1 MVSEILAR
9 CSWRLFLE
17 ESPLLPRSFF
27 LPVFCQSGLLGV
39 HRRFVL
45 VEPNQSAKVVL
56 LDFG

>member
-1 MVSEILAR
+1 MLSQILAR
-9 CSWRLFLE
+9 CSWRLVLE
-17 ESPLLPRSFF
+17 GSPLLRRSFS
-27 LPVFCQSGLLGV
+27 LPVFCQSGSLDV